1 MSAPDWLAAP
11 VTTLALCWRLDRRDG
26 VTLGFTAHDRDVGV
40 GGIVHAARPGMVPSA
55 ISQSDGFDVDTLDL
69 AGALTDDAITAADLL
84 AGRWD
89 GAALTL
95 TAADWSDPAATPLVL
110 ARGELGDVTIRDGAF
125 TVELR
130 GPTALLER
138 PVVESTT
145 PDCRADLGDRRCRI
159 DLGSRT
165 RFARVVGASD
175 AILTLDAAEPSAN
188 GYAFGRLRWFEGG
201 NAGLVQ
207 AIAASAG
214 ATVTLRDPPFAAPAA
229 GALVELTEGCDRRF
243 ETCCARFANAANFRG
258 EPHLPGNDLL
268 TRYGTD

>member
-1 MSAPDWLAAP
+1 MSAPDWLVGP
-11 VTTLALCWRLDRRDG
+11 LTTLALCWRLDRRDG
-26 VTLGFTAHDRDVGV
+26 VTLGFTAHDRDLTV
-40 GGIVHAARPGMVPSA
+40 GGVVHAARPGMVPSA

-69 AGALTDDAITAADLL
+69 AGALSDDAITAADLL

-89 GAALTL
+89 GATLTL
-95 TAADWSDPAATPLVL
+95 AAVDWSDPTTAPLPL
-110 ARGELGDVTIRDGAF
+110 ARGELGDVTVEDGAF

-145 PDCRADLGDRRCRI
+145 PDCRAELGDRRCRV
-159 DLGSRT
+159 DLGART
-165 RFARVVGASD
+165 RVARVVAASGAM
-175 AILTLDAAEPSAN
+175 LTLDAVEPVPNA
-188 GYAFGRLRWFEGG
+188 YAFGRLRWFDGG
-201 NAGLVQ
+201 NAGLAQ
-207 AIAASAG
+207 AIAASDG

-229 GALVELTEGCDRRF
+229 GALVELVEGCDRRF
-243 ETCCARFANAANFRG
+243 ETCRARFGNAANFRG

>member
-1 MSAPDWLAAP
+1 MSAPDWLAGA

-26 VTLGFTAHDRDVGV
+26 VTLGFTAHDRDLTVM
-40 GGIVHAARPGMVPSA
+40 GIVHAARPGMVPSA

-69 AGALTDDAITAADLL
+69 AGALTDDAITEDDLL

-89 GAALTL
+89 GATLTL
-95 TAADWSDPAATPLVL
+95 SAVDWSDPAAPPLLL
-110 ARGELGDVTIRDGAF
+110 ARGELGDVTIKDGAF

-145 PDCRADLGDRRCRI
+145 PDCRADLGDERCRV
-159 DLGSRT
+159 DLAART
-165 RFARVVGASD
+165 RVAHVVSAAD
-175 AILTLDAAEPSAN
+175 AVLTLDGAEPNADAY
-188 GYAFGRLRWFEGG
+188 GFGRLRWFDGG

-214 ATVTLRDPPFAAPAA
+214 TTVTLRDPPFAVPGP
-229 GALVELTEGCDRRF
+229 GALVELVEGCDRRF
-243 ETCCARFANAANFRG
+243 ETCCARFANARNFRG